1 MSVSIGTIPQLNPFF
16 EGSGRASRGGSGGG
30 QITRGD
36 ARSTTGTGAGF
47 TTPQGND
54 IRQRNSDAPGRGSG
68 GTIQRLDAQTLG
80 ALTGLAPS
88 ADAAPSQQQP
98 PVDTGTNGSTA
109 DGTGVSGKRVA
120 IDLIHVELPNGA
132 KFDLRHVP
140 GDGEDSDEAL
150 QSLLKA
156 AEELIKELGGIAG
169 ALAPDKHAGTQDDDA
184 ANTAYARQLSA
195 GAARSAAEGTNV
207 TA

>member
-30 QITRGD
+30 QIIRGD
-36 ARSTTGTGAGF
+36 APSTTGTSTGL
-47 TTPQGND
+47 TTSQGND

-88 ADAAPSQQQP
+88 ADAPPSLQQP
-98 PVDTGTNGSTA
+98 PVDTGTSDSGT

-120 IDLIHVELPNGA
+120 IDFIHVELPNGA

-140 GDGEDSDEAL
+140 GDGENSDEAL

-156 AEELIKELGGIAG
+156 AEELIKELGGMAG
-169 ALAPDKHAGTQDDDA
+169 APAADKPAGTQDDDA
-184 ANTAYARQLSA
+184 AKTAYAKQLSA
-195 GAARSAAEGTNV
+195 CAARSAGEGTNV